1 MGGGRPNVQKEKWVY
16 HRGMV
21 GYPPDSAYEQRMSEN
36 IRVGP
41 YNIELLRAAPMG
53 CPVCG
58 DPTGNCVGENGPEPP
73 DHISGY
79 NSVDFLNDTQ
89 TYLVE
94 EDVTEE
100 RQIAGGIIITVLK
113 YAKGRHIPLEE
124 AKNLGLI

>member
-1 MGGGRPNVQKEKWVY
+1 
-16 HRGMV
+16 MV
-21 GYPPDSAYEQRMSEN
+21 GYPPDSAYEQRMSESM
-36 IRVGP
+36 RVGP
-41 YNIELLRAAPMG
+41 YNIELLHASPMA

-79 NSVDFLNDTQ
+79 NSVDFLNDGQ

-100 RQIAGGIIITVLK
+100 RQIAGGITITVLK
-113 YAKGRHIPLEE
+113 YPKGRQIPLEE